1 MPITLREPS
10 NSATVE
16 DQSHPTVGGQTTIW
30 WSILPSMIGDIGLAA
45 TSRGL
50 LTVLLP
56 GETTLPTER
65 IARLVG
71 NSTLTSDDRRLHE
84 PRRQLTEYFGGQR
97 RAFDLALDQRGTTFQ
112 CAVWR
117 DVGAIP
123 FGDTTTYGEIATRL
137 GHPGAARA
145 VGAANGDNMVPIVIP
160 CHRVVG
166 SQGRLT
172 GYAGGLA
179 CKRTLLAL
187 EGVVPGAE
195 EDWHTWAA
203 RRLAANPSMRMGPRG
218 TRIFCRLD
226 CRYAPSITTIP
237 RLFADI
243 DAARHAGFRAC
254 RVCKPE

>member
-1 MPITLREPS
+1 ML
-10 NSATVE
+10 NTVS
-16 DQSHPTVGGQTTIW
+16 DPTMVDSTARSTSGGQTIVW
-30 WSILPSMIGDIGLAA
+30 WATLQTAIGELGLAA

-50 LTVLLP
+50 LSIRLP
-56 GETTLPTER
+56 GEAVLPVDR

-71 NSTLTSDDRRLHE
+71 AFTLQEDDSRLQE
-84 PRRQLTEYFGGQR
+84 PRRQLTEYFAGR
-97 RAFDLALDQRGTTFQ
+97 RRTFDLMLDQRGTAFQ

-117 DVGAIP
+117 QVRAVA
-123 FGDTTTYGEIATRL
+123 FGDTTTYGEIAFEI

-145 VGAANGDNMVPIVIP
+145 VGAANGDNLIPIIIP

-172 GYAGGLA
+172 GYAGGLS
-179 CKRTLLAL
+179 CKRALLAL
-187 EGVVPGAE
+187 EGVVPAVDE
-195 EDWHTWAA
+195 NWSAWAA
-203 RRLAANPSMRMGPRG
+203 RRLAADPNMRMGPRG

-226 CRYAPSITTIP
+226 CRYAPSIKTIP

-243 DAARHAGFRAC
+243 DAARQAGFRAC